1 MRAHVVVGV
10 RCDFIKTNCHGRA
23 PPALLRPW
31 PRTQQPRLCPKSSGG
46 LIKEVSL
53 EKWGWKTIVSQFN
66 CGGKSLV
73 GSAALANFLDHAH
86 NYNVVDEFTTT
97 SLPTV

>member
-1 MRAHVVVGV
+1 MQYKQCVVGLSN
-10 RCDFIKTNCHGRA
+10 RKKQSKSAKKTSIPTSLYSIVKLQVKSG
-23 PPALLRPW
+23 LKVLRN
-31 PRTQQPRLCPKSSGG
+31 
-46 LIKEVSL
+46 
-53 EKWGWKTIVSQFN
+53 GWKTIVSQFN

-86 NYNVVDEFTTT
+86 NYNVVDEFTTI

>member
-1 MRAHVVVGV
+1 MASLYPIV
-10 RCDFIKTNCHGRA
+10 K
-23 PPALLRPW
+23 LLV
-31 PRTQQPRLCPKSSGG
+31 KSEAVLPG
-46 LIKEVSL
+46 LKVL
-53 EKWGWKTIVSQFN
+53 RNGWKTIVSQFN